1 MSTQSVIYTKQLTE
15 RGETDVLKEK
25 IFVYLIIVPPF
36 TRRIDKNG
44 VLVMSSKKV
53 VEMLCQTCEDIGF
66 VETLHN
72 IFGNNIKVSIPFSK
86 TSRDTSINEL
96 DFFGSCFE
104 LSP

>member
-1 MSTQSVIYTKQLTE
+1 MSTQSVIYMKPLTE
-15 RGETDVLKEK
+15 RSETNVLKEK
-25 IFVYLIIVPPF
+25 IFVYLIIVLPF

-72 IFGNNIKVSIPFSK
+72 ILV
-86 TSRDTSINEL
+86 TTLR
-96 DFFGSCFE
+96 
-104 LSP
+104 